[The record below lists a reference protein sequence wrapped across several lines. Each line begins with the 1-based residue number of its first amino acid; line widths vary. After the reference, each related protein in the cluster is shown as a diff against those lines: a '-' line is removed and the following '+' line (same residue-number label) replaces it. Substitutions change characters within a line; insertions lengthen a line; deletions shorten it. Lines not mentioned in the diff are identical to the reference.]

1 MECKKLVPCSNNKQI
16 AIYELLSKAH
26 NLLNSNNETVL
37 ASKFNNFYCD
47 FIFNFHILL
56 RIYLLCQ
63 KYGRSKKKMA

>member
-37 ASKFNNFYCD
+37 ASKFDNFLLW
-47 FIFNFHILL
+47 IIL
-56 RIYLLCQ
+56 
-63 KYGRSKKKMA
+63 